1 MQLYDVKDMDLQNVG
16 QYHYDLAM
24 FASGYEERCT
34 AIPKLFNPSQI
45 ENAVVIGFTEENAD
59 QQRVINDKYFI
70 ANWVEKIS
78 ISSSNDDREIYNILN
93 TIFENSSN
101 RKTIHI
107 LVDYS
112 SMSRLWYAGV
122 LNWAKFFS
130 KADELRIDMLYAPGV
145 HREKISPMVIN
156 DILSIPGCE
165 GSATSLFQSIA
176 VFGLGFDSYAA
187 LCVLDRIEPDYYY
200 TYLASPT
207 IFPDYPEIVMK
218 KNDDIIRSAR
228 NTLSLPLFSVE
239 QTYNALGEIV
249 SLHKDEA
256 DIIFVP
262 MGPKPHV
269 LASILL
275 AMKFREITC
284 LRVSSSDGSKTNIKA
299 AEHVVGSRIFFRP

>member
-1 MQLYDVKDMDLQNVG
+1 MRLYDVKDLNVQNVG
-16 QYHYDLAM
+16 QYHYDLAI
-24 FASGYEERCT
+24 FASGYEERCS
-34 AIPKLFNPSQI
+34 AIPQLLNPSKMV
-45 ENAVVIGFTEENAD
+45 NVVVLGFTEENTD
-59 QQRVINDKYFI
+59 EQRLLNDNYFTTT
-70 ANWVEKIS
+70 WVEKITL
-78 ISSSNDDREIYNILN
+78 SSSNDDREIYNILN
-93 TIFENSSN
+93 TVFNN
-101 RKTIHI
+101 AYNKRAIHI

-130 KADELRIDMLYAPGV
+130 KVDEIRIDMLYAPGV

-187 LCVLDRIEPDYYY
+187 LCVLDRIEPDCYY
-200 TYLASPT
+200 TFLASPT
-207 IFPDYPEIVMK
+207 IFPDYPEIVLR
-218 KNDDIIRSAR
+218 KNDDLIRSAK

-269 LASILL
+269 LASVLL

-284 LRVSSSDGSKTNIKA
+284 LRVSSSDESKTNIKA
-299 AEHVVGSRIFFRP
+299 SEHFVGSRIFFRS